1 MLHLFPSV
9 AFSRYIIVQ
18 NEFLLSRAE
27 EQAPA
32 GRISCPSGR
41 QEVEQSM
48 RRILFLTLLL
58 VITAAPSVI
67 AEQPPFGV
75 YTVKAGDTVDSVA
88 GRYGVDPAN
97 LASANGIAANDG
109 LPPEGTVLLV
119 PKSPRDVLATLYEAK
134 RRGLGAWPKPKY
146 ADEFLPPLTEEPPS
160 APKERPQKAE
170 HTPAPAVSS
179 QQPAAPADGTVRTH
193 KVQEGE
199 TMYGI
204 SRLYGLSLSAL
215 LQANNLTESSII
227 KIGETLTIPGTS
239 AEKPEPHVQRPTPPQ
254 NEPIVEKTPSK
265 ALPSPTTPMRLTW
278 PLRGGPP
285 PTHTGTSF
293 GEGLSAKAA
302 PGEPV
307 HAAADATVLHGG
319 WMRNFGNAIYLNH
332 GNGIAT
338 FYGGLGIIYVKSG
351 EKIRRGTKIAL
362 VGEIQGA
369 EPRFVFHVLK
379 EGKSVDPRPW
389 IEGAKQ

>member
-1 MLHLFPSV
+1 
-9 AFSRYIIVQ
+9 
-18 NEFLLSRAE
+18 
-27 EQAPA
+27 
-32 GRISCPSGR
+32 
-41 QEVEQSM
+41 M
-48 RRILFLTLLL
+48 RRIFCVALFFVFL
-58 VITAAPSVI
+58 AAPYAI
-67 AEQPPFGV
+67 AEQSPFGI

-97 LASANGIAANDG
+97 LASANGIVASDG
-109 LPPEGTVLLV
+109 LPPEGTILLV
-119 PKSPRDVLATLYEAK
+119 PKSPGDVLATLYEAK

-146 ADEFLPPLTEEPPS
+146 ADEFLPPLTEAPTTDKKS
-160 APKERPQKAE
+160 AAPKEFPQKAE
-170 HTPAPAVSS
+170 QTPSPKASPD
-179 QQPAAPADGTVRTH
+179 QPAIPANGTARTH
-193 KVQEGE
+193 KVREGD
-199 TMYGI
+199 TLYGI

-215 LQANNLTESSII
+215 LQANGLAESSII
-227 KIGETLTIPGTS
+227 KIGETITIPRTS
-239 AEKPEPHVQRPTPPQ
+239 AEKPEPLVQRPTPSQ
-254 NEPIVEKTPSK
+254 SEPIVEKTPE
-265 ALPSPTTPMRLTW
+265 APAAPSTPLRLTW

-285 PTHTGTSF
+285 PAHTGTSF
-293 GEGLSAKAA
+293 GERLSAKAA

-319 WMRNFGNAIYLNH
+319 WMRNFGNVIYLNH

-362 VGEIQGA
+362 IGEIQGA
-369 EPRFVFHVLK
+369 ESKFVFHVLK